1 MSKECMK
8 IRELFSAQD
17 AHIGHEVTVRGWIR
31 NHRKQ
36 KNMGFIE
43 LYDGSC
49 FQSLQLVYTT
59 ESDKDGRLKTLHNG
73 ACIEAAGTVQ
83 QGFQKELIELDLSHV
98 TLLGDCPE
106 DYPLQPK
113 RHSLEFLREQAY
125 LRPRTRLFQAIFRI
139 RSVAAQSIHAY
150 FANRGF
156 LYVNTPLITAN
167 DAEGA
172 GNTFTVTTLDIT
184 GIKEQAKKASEEIFK
199 QDFFGIP
206 ASLAVTGQ
214 LEAETFAMA
223 FGDVYTFGP
232 TFRAENSNTKTHMA
246 EFWMVEPEMAFCDL
260 DRLMD
265 VEEDFLKTIL
275 GQIMKQCKEEL
286 TFLEGFTKLPLRER
300 MQAVIDSNIVRIR
313 HEDAIR
319 ILKESGESF
328 EFEPEYGE
336 DTAKEHEKYL
346 TEKYFHAPVFIYD
359 WPKDIKAFY
368 MYQNDDGK
376 TVGAVDLLVPGAGEL
391 MGGSQREVRY
401 DRLLARMQELGISTD
416 SLDWYLN
423 LRKYGSCD
431 HSGFGMGFERLLM
444 YVTGME
450 NIRDVIPFHRTPG
463 SCEY

>member
-1 MSKECMK
+1 MSRSMK
-8 IRELFSAQD
+8 IKGLFSEQMTQV
-17 AHIGHEVTVRGWIR
+17 GQVVTVRGWIR

-49 FQSLQLVYTT
+49 FKSLQLVYTT
-59 ESDKDGRLKTLHNG
+59 DKDTDGKLKALHNG
-73 ACIEAAGTVQ
+73 ACIEATGLVQ
-83 QGFQKELIELDLSHV
+83 QGFQKEMIELDVTNV

-106 DYPLQPK
+106 DYPMQPK
-113 RHSLEFLREQAY
+113 RHSIEFLRENSY
-125 LRPRTRLFQAIFRI
+125 LRPRTRLFQAVFRV
-139 RSVAAQSIHAY
+139 RSVAAQAIHTY
-150 FANRGF
+150 FTDRGF

-172 GNTFTVTTLDIT
+172 GNTFSVTTLDI
-184 GIKEQAKKASEEIFK
+184 ANMKKCADKTTEEIFK
-199 QDFFGIP
+199 DDFFGIP

-214 LEAETFAMA
+214 LEAEVFAMA

-232 TFRAENSNTKTHMA
+232 TFRAENSNTKTHAA
-246 EFWMVEPEMAFCDL
+246 EFWMIEPEMAFCDL
-260 DRLMD
+260 NSLMD
-265 VEEDFLKTIL
+265 VEEDFLKNVLAFIL
-275 GQIMKQCKEEL
+275 ERCDDEL
-286 TFLEGFTKLPLRER
+286 AFLEGFTKLPLRER
-300 MQAVIDSNIVRIR
+300 MRKVIGSKIARVR
-313 HEDAIR
+313 HEEAIR
-319 ILKESGESF
+319 ILRDSGEQF
-328 EFEPEYGE
+328 EFEPKYGE

-346 TEKYFHAPVFIYD
+346 TEKYFKAPVFIYD

-368 MYQNDDGK
+368 MYQNEDGQ

-401 DRLLARMQELGISTD
+401 DRLLARMNELGISAD
-416 SLDWYLN
+416 SMWWYLN
-423 LRKYGSCD
+423 LRKYGGCD
-431 HSGFGMGFERLLM
+431 HAGFGMGFERLLI

>member
-1 MSKECMK
+1 MSKEIVK
-8 IRELFSAQD
+8 IKELFSEQENQ
-17 AHIGHEVTVRGWIR
+17 IGQERTVRGWIR

-49 FQSLQLVYTT
+49 FKSLQLVYAT
-59 ESDKDGRLKTLHNG
+59 ENDPEGEWKALHNG
-73 ACIEAAGTVQ
+73 ACVEATGIVK
-83 QGFQKELIELDLSHV
+83 QGFQQELIELDVSDV
-98 TLLGDCPE
+98 VLLGDCTE

-113 RHSLEFLREQAY
+113 RHSIEFLRENAY
-125 LRPRTRLFQAIFRI
+125 LRPRTRLFQAVFRI
-139 RSVAAQSIHAY
+139 RSVAAHAIHTY
-150 FANRGF
+150 FADRGF

-172 GNTFTVTTLDIT
+172 GNTFTVTTLDVAD
-184 GIKEQAKKASEEIFK
+184 AKSRAGKTSEEIYK

-214 LEAETFAMA
+214 LEAEVFAMA

-232 TFRAENSNTKTHMA
+232 TFRAENSNTKTHAA
-246 EFWMVEPEMAFCDL
+246 EFWMIEPEMAFCDL
-260 DRLMD
+260 NRLMD

-275 GQIMKQCKEEL
+275 AYVMERCDDEL
-286 TFLEGFTKLPLRER
+286 TFLEGFSKLPLRER
-300 MQAVIDSNIVRIR
+300 MHAVIDSKIARVR
-313 HEDAIR
+313 HEEAIR
-319 ILKESGESF
+319 ILWESGEEF
-328 EFEPEYGE
+328 EFEPEYGK

-346 TEKYFHAPVFIYD
+346 TEKHFKAPVFIYD

-376 TVGAVDLLVPGAGEL
+376 TVGAVDLIVPGAGEL

-401 DRLLARMQELGISTD
+401 DRLRSRMKEVGISEE
-416 SLDWYLN
+416 SMWWYLN
-423 LRKYGSCD
+423 LCKYGSCD
-431 HSGFGMGFERLLM
+431 HAGFGMGFERLLI

-463 SCEY
+463 CCEY